1 MGGGN
6 AVPDEPVKKGFFA
19 RINEALYET
28 VETGEKDETHGT
40 EAAGSRESSAAAA
53 VPVAEQPIGNPPDLV
68 ARVRADIEG
77 RGQALAQFLALASSF
92 TEIIPDESG
101 RYRAAMKALEKT
113 GNLSRKEILR
123 AANDQLRALG
133 SQREIFAG
141 TVNRKREELRARGGG
156 AEAIRAQ
163 IAELQ
168 QSVARLQAQEQGL
181 LRDVAVEEG
190 KIKAA
195 EEGFS
200 SLLST
205 METEIKAAQEKIEK
219 YLPETGRAGGPK

>member
-1 MGGGN
+1 MSDG
-6 AVPDEPVKKGFFA
+6 AVRKGFFA

-28 VETGEKDETHGT
+28 VETGEKEETPDAG
-40 EAAGSRESSAAAA
+40 EAGGGQ
-53 VPVAEQPIGNPPDLV
+53 PVAGGVAPADDQPLENTSEL
-68 ARVRADIEG
+68 AAKVRADIAG
-77 RGQALAQFLALASSF
+77 RGQALAQFLALVSSF
-92 TEIIPDESG
+92 TEIIPEESG

-113 GNLSRKEILR
+113 GNITRKEILR

-133 SQREIFAG
+133 SQREVFAG
-141 TVNRKREELRARGGG
+141 TVSRKREELKAQGGG

-168 QSVARLQAQEQGL
+168 QSIARLQQEEQGIL
-181 LRDVAVEEG
+181 QSVTVEEG

-205 METEIKAAQEKIEK
+205 METEIKASQEKFEK
-219 YLPETGRAGGPK
+219 YLPG